1 MPKRFQGLNVN
12 SQLMTSDEQSKAF
25 DIILKINAMS
35 HTLMDNWEFTRNT
48 ATVLT
53 DVMFA
58 HRSWNPFQVYDDTKT
73 YLHITP
79 EDWSKRVNGFPKL
92 DNVWHHMLNEPSTDN
107 VPMLIDW
114 LIGAMELTGKHGKFP
129 TKCVIGNFAVDKSFQ
144 YQGDGIRWQDDWL
157 RFFRAFQKHIG
168 WHKLGIHRYWIGDVR
183 LAYTNDYPANI
194 NHDHPQHKD
203 YLDPSKHALRLDR
216 LPDGSLRPHWHGY
229 ADLWIKTLCIENN
242 IDLPEEMETEG
253 IHDEKRDHGSKP
265 FNEYVDVNFPSEFNG
280 GRGRGYHTWKQW
292 SEASSGK
299 PYILSLRDQLIAR
312 TVMHQRLEQQNPSLR
327 GKQHGAHWF
336 SYTKAADWTHGGF
349 SIFPN
354 TAENIEVLNVM
365 SDIPYYINLS
375 DDTELPTPEPVT
387 DFIMERKLISSKNV
401 TNIRFGWGS
410 IAAIYKTLRKEDEDV
425 LEVLISNKP
434 VIENG
439 GFPWYRIE
447 YHDAVLYVAETNNLV
462 IADVI
467 ETPIDDTPD
476 TPTEPPVIELDA
488 VKLFIEAELNRQNET
503 VLLDIPIGDITMTV
517 RKSDLVSKRDEW
529 KGLAKY
535 YAALWKAAARANG
548 DMLPEDVFQDV
559 FVATTSAPFINNE
572 DYFANVAHDS
582 SVDNTL
588 LDEILN
594 GGEDSN
600 AA

>member
-467 ETPIDDTPD
+467 EPPIDDTPD
-476 TPTEPPVIELDA
+476 TPTDPPVIELDA

-517 RKSDLVSKRDEW
+517 RKSDLASKRDEW

>member
-336 SYTKAADWTHGGF
+336 SYTKAADWTYGGF